1 MTEDQKKAELLMSW
15 INAVIAAHGVDEAR
29 RVWDACAR
37 REKPAL
43 PPLATTPPKPT
54 GWLK

>member
-1 MTEDQKKAELLMSW
+1 MSW
-15 INAVIAAHGVDEAR
+15 INAVIAAHSVDEAR
-29 RVWDACAR
+29 RVWNACVQ

-43 PPLATTPPKPT
+43 PPLATTPPKPS